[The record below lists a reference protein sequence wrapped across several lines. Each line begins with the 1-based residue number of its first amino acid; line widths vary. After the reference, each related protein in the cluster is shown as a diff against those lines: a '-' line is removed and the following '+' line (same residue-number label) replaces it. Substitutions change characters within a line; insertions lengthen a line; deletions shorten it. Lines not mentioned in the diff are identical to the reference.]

1 MMKKKDPNT
10 YPKGFGRKQVESVID
25 HYESQTEDEAI
36 AEADAAFE
44 NSRMTLVRVPN
55 ELVEEVERLIS
66 RHTKKR
72 KSA

>member
-1 MMKKKDPNT
+1 MNGDMQNNF
-10 YPKGFGRKQVESVID
+10 PKGFGRKRVESVIE
-25 HYESQTEDEAI
+25 HYDQQTEQETI

-55 ELVEEVERLIS
+55 ELVEEVEKLIS
-66 RHTKKR
+66 RRTKKR